1 MTLPPVSRRI
11 KAGLA
16 AVVVTPALVFAPTAV
31 ADTQDT
37 TPASSLPTDITG
49 SLGDLGDLG
58 DLGSISGGQIG
69 TVVTVVT
76 ALLDAGVSVGD
87 IITIFTA
94 LQEAGVSITDII
106 AVFAFIANTPGAL
119 DTVLRLIDL
128 GLVDTIVDLI
138 P

>member
-49 SLGDLGDLG
+49 SLGDLG

-119 DTVLRLIDL
+119 DLVLRLIDA
-128 GLVDTIVDLI
+128 GLVGTIVDMI